1 MAMAEERAAEGR
13 AAVMVARLEVC
24 LVGGRV
30 EAEVGGMADT

>member
-24 LVGGRV
+24 LVGGRGGSGG
-30 EAEVGGMADT
+30 GGMADT